1 VPRQIVRHL
10 AAAGGMADVNGV
22 APVEIGGQRGGGV
35 GIVPGVTTNGDGARG
50 FRVPVTAAG
59 AFCAPGNRVALS

>member
-50 FRVPVTAAG
+50 FRVPV
-59 AFCAPGNRVALS
+59 